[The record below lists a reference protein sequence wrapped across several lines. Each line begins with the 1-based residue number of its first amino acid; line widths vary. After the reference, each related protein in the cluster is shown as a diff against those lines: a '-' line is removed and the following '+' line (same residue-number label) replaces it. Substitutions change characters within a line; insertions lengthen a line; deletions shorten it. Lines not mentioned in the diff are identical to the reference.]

1 MFAPRGNGH
10 YVPGPSPWSSI
21 RAVAVGCFVPGL
33 LLGLTGTRGWMGARS
48 VLVVVVIAVVWWSD
62 LVEEATI
69 GGHHTYLIVVILKF
83 GFVLF
88 ILSEVMLF
96 FSFFWS
102 WLHSSLAP
110 AVSLGG
116 CWPPVGVVP
125 VDPYSLPLLNTV
137 LLLRRGASVTWAH
150 YLVVKGS
157 YAFEAIL

>member
-1 MFAPRGNGH
+1 M
-10 YVPGPSPWSSI
+10 
-21 RAVAVGCFVPGL
+21 GCFVPGL
-33 LLGLTGTRGWMGARS
+33 LLGLTGARGWVGARS

-110 AVSLGG
+110 AAPLGG
-116 CWPPVGVVP
+116 C
-125 VDPYSLPLLNTV
+125 
-137 LLLRRGASVTWAH
+137 
-150 YLVVKGS
+150 
-157 YAFEAIL
+157 